1 MEKHYFESQHGK
13 SYYMADVD
21 NYVTVYIGEDYQNIS
36 SSPFSGNLGLFDGE
50 TEITEAEF
58 MAALNVAAPAY
69 FERVERERNIINQL
83 LNK

>member
-1 MEKHYFESQHGK
+1 MEAAKFFKHEDGK
-13 SYYMADVD
+13 SFYRAGSERYI
-21 NYVTVYIGEDYQNIS
+21 TVYIGEDYQNIS

-83 LNK
+83 LK